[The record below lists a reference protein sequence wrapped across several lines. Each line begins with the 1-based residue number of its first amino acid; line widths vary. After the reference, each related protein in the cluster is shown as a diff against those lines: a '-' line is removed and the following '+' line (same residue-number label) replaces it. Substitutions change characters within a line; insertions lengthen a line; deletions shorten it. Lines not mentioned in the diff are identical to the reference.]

1 MTTHSAYKSCLCG
14 QRFASEVELARHQ
27 RSCPTYRRAVALQE
41 VVEPLLA
48 EVRRLDVEVN
58 GIYVLLA
65 QAFREHTLGHVT
77 DSRYNGE
84 VATRTYQNLLMELSD
99 LGQSVSA
106 AAKNTD
112 AVVSRLQSSL
122 KDLIWR
128 MDDLKS
134 IFQAIRPVLSLR
146 SGA

>member
-1 MTTHSAYKSCLCG
+1 
-14 QRFASEVELARHQ
+14 
-27 RSCPTYRRAVALQE
+27 
-41 VVEPLLA
+41 LA
-48 EVRRLDVEVN
+48 EVQRLDVEVN

-77 DSRYNGE
+77 DARSNGE